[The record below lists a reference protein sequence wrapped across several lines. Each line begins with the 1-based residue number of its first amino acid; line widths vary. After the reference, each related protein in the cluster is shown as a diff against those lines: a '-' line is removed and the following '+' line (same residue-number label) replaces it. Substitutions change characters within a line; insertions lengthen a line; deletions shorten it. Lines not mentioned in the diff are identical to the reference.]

1 MSSLEWFYMQ
11 QWKKKQYEHLVQ
23 HRLILVRWATD
34 TENKDLP
41 ISVKLPPEVELTDSA
56 INNYLSETYG
66 YLVSSW
72 RVATE
77 QE

>member
-23 HRLILVRWATD
+23 HRLILVHWETY
-34 TENKDLP
+34 EQEVNLP
-41 ISVKLPPEVELTDSA
+41 RTVKLPPEVELTDSA

>member
-1 MSSLEWFYMQ
+1 MSSLEWFYIQ
-11 QWKKKQYEHLVQ
+11 RWKKNQYEHLVQ
-23 HRLILVRWATD
+23 HRLILVQWETY
-34 TENKDLP
+34 EEKLNLP
-41 ISVKLPPEVELTDSA
+41 RTVKLPPEVELTDSA

-72 RVATE
+72 RVVTE

>member
-41 ISVKLPPEVELTDSA
+41 ISVKLPIEVELINSA

-66 YLVSSW
+66 CLVSSW